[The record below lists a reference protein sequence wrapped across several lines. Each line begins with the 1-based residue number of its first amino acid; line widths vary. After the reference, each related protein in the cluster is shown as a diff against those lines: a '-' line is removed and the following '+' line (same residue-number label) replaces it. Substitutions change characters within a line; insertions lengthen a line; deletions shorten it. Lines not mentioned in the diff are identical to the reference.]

1 MSTIQALKTEI
12 PRGSMIR
19 VLIAEDSHY
28 IRESLSGLLAMEPD
42 MDLVGEA
49 GDGLEAVE
57 KADALRPHVVIM
69 DAQMPRLDGVE
80 ATRRIKQNLPSVRIL
95 FFSVFT
101 DYVEASVAAGS
112 DGYVTK
118 DCSAAELFCE
128 IRRIAGANGSGI
140 ASSSSS

>member
-1 MSTIQALKTEI
+1 
-12 PRGSMIR
+12 MIR
-19 VLIAEDSHY
+19 VLIAEDSPH
-28 IRESLSGLLAMEPD
+28 IRDSLSGLLAGQPD
-42 MDLVGEA
+42 MDLVGAA

-57 KADALRPHVVIM
+57 KADSLRPHVVIM

-80 ATRRIKQNLPSVRIL
+80 ATRRIKANLPEVGIL

-118 DCSAAELFCE
+118 DCSAEDLFCE
-128 IRRIAGANGSGI
+128 IRRIACANGVNGTRS
-140 ASSSSS
+140 A